1 MFQSDTVEALFPIAQ
16 YIGPISGK
24 EMLQPLTDHAVQLR
38 KLIHL
43 YPFAV
48 GRICNQYTLLVRRL
62 GILLKRLYA
71 QVDIL
76 LQPGIPDIFLGNCDR
91 FWRNVG
97 TYDPVAELAGTTVV
111 VIDIT
116 ESSLSKSPHFEPE
129 ALPVNSRRDPESD
142 HRRLDQQCPTRTW
155 GRQVDSPRQP
165 DFGSCPQQHR

>member
-1 MFQSDTVEALFPIAQ
+1 LPLARFSLYNMLAPFSREDLIFAHLTFQRSVKQEKPPGMFQSDTVEALFPIAQ

-43 YPFAV
+43 YPFSV

-116 ESSLSKSPHFEPE
+116 EKLLVEI
-129 ALPVNSRRDPESD
+129 A
-142 HRRLDQQCPTRTW
+142 
-155 GRQVDSPRQP
+155 
-165 DFGSCPQQHR
+165 